1 MERADCEGGLVT
13 TKPAVVLSKDV
24 ESNKADRT
32 NLKVIGLC
40 AVADDGEDFESTNE
54 KFISLYQYRVYTV
67 RSRQR
72 HVVTNSRQTNDDT
85 RDWGRREDGDIPS
98 VCARSSHL
106 AKAGEA
112 EGTAHTSSIAHLA
125 RNTQN
130 LQTPVSRQTLRGDGT
145 DRREKTAEPDCGCEG
160 RRAGLWLW
168 LWRTHDDPKLSR
180 NPRRRTCRVGTHA

>member
-67 RSRQR
+67 RAHVNGMWSQTHVRLTMILATGGAGKTEISRPCA
-72 HVVTNSRQTNDDT
+72 HAPLTSRKRVRQ
-85 RDWGRREDGDIPS
+85 
-98 VCARSSHL
+98 
-106 AKAGEA
+106 KA
-112 EGTAHTSSIAHLA
+112 L
-125 RNTQN
+125 
-130 LQTPVSRQTLRGDGT
+130 
-145 DRREKTAEPDCGCEG
+145 
-160 RRAGLWLW
+160 
-168 LWRTHDDPKLSR
+168 RTHRASR
-180 NPRRRTCRVGTHA
+180 ISRATHRNCRLQCPDRH